1 MFPKLEMILSRYYIS
16 GRKIVTF
23 ISKGNLMVN
32 GKLALVH
39 ITSNAGASLFT
50 QAMQT
55 NQVTVTVYLHKITCQ
70 GLNTY
75 RDDIMV

>member
-1 MFPKLEMILSRYYIS
+1 MFPELETILNRNYIS

-23 ISKGNLMVN
+23 LSKSNLMVN

-50 QAMQT
+50 QAKQT
-55 NQVTVTVYLHKITCQ
+55 NQVTITVYLHKITCQ
-70 GLNTY
+70 GQNTY
-75 RDDIMV
+75 RADIKV